1 MKQIFGT
8 WIIALLLLGGC
19 TEQGSGGKD
28 VSTLLSL
35 LSGKTSLDLTNHL
48 QRSSAIVFSGI
59 TYYVDA
65 LHGSDSNTG
74 IAPSLPFKTITK
86 AASLAAS
93 GDGILVAAG
102 TYNTALGEVFPIKIA
117 DGVTILGDEQSKGN
131 TGGMYSYYSGSGT
144 YGNPGPTFVQGGANL
159 VTTVFYPTFVLGN
172 NSVLGGFKITN
183 PITNSR
189 AEAVLLNNVSGATAR
204 KNTLTTDFTGG
215 RSVYIY
221 SKDAGGNHTIAD
233 NIIKYNTVGIEAG
246 AALLTSRVENNW
258 ISNNYYGILMSD
270 SMLDL
275 GGGIRKSVGQN
286 WIFCNTAHDLIISP
300 YPIENSWLPDL
311 FAKNNIWDH
320 KSPTI
325 ETSNSGVPADIYNHD
340 NLTNLHLDN
349 SYLVAPSLC
358 TP

>member
-8 WIIALLLLGGC
+8 WIITLLLLGGC
-19 TEQGSGGKD
+19 AEQGSGGKD

-86 AASLAAS
+86 AASLAVS

-102 TYNTALGEVFPIKIA
+102 EYNAALGEVFPIKIA

-159 VTTVFYPTFVLGN
+159 ASTVFHPTFVLGN

-183 PITNSR
+183 LIPNSV
-189 AEAVLLNNVSGATAR
+189 AEAVLLRNVSGATVR
-204 KNTLTTDFTGG
+204 KNTLTNNLANG
-215 RSVYIY
+215 VNIY
-221 SKDAGGNHTIAD
+221 SKNAGGNHTIAD
-233 NIIKYNTVGIEAG
+233 NIITNNSVGIYEG
-246 AALLTSRVENNW
+246 IALLTSRVENNW
-258 ISNNYYGILMSD
+258 INNNYYGIRTFD
-270 SMLDL
+270 SRLDL
-275 GGGIRKSVGQN
+275 GGGTTGSVGQN
-286 WIFCNTAHDLIISP
+286 WLYCNAMYDLVVSP
-300 YPIENSWLPDL
+300 NLADSNWLPDL
-311 FAKNNIWDH
+311 FAKNNTWDH
-320 KSPTI
+320 KSPTV
-325 ETSNSGVPADIYNHD
+325 ETSNPAMFADIYNHD
-340 NLTNLHLDN
+340 NLTNVHLDN

>member
-1 MKQIFGT
+1 MKQVFDI

-19 TEQGSGGKD
+19 AEQGNGGQD

-35 LSGKTSLDLTNHL
+35 LSGKTSLDLTNNL

-74 IAPSLPFKTITK
+74 ITPSLPFKTITK
-86 AASLAAS
+86 AASLAVS

-102 TYNTALGEVFPIKIA
+102 AYNAALGEVFPIKIA

-159 VTTVFYPTFVLGN
+159 TSTVFYPTFVLGN
-172 NSVLGGFKITN
+172 NSVIGGFKITN
-183 PITNSR
+183 PIQNSV
-189 AEAVLLNNVSGATAR
+189 AEAVLLRNVNEATVR
-204 KNTLTTDFTGG
+204 KNTLTNNLANG
-215 RSVYIY
+215 VNIY
-221 SKDAGGNHTIAD
+221 SRDAGGNHTIAD
-233 NIIKYNTVGIEAG
+233 NIITYNAVGIYEG
-246 AALLTSRVENNW
+246 IALLTSRVENNW
-258 ISNNYYGILMSD
+258 INNNYYGIRTFD
-270 SMLDL
+270 SKLDL

-286 WIFCNTAHDLIISP
+286 WLYCNAMYDIVVTPNL
-300 YPIENSWLPDL
+300 IENNWLPDL
-311 FAKNNIWDH
+311 FAKNNTWDH
-320 KSPTI
+320 KPPTVEI
-325 ETSNSGVPADIYNHD
+325 SNPAMFADIYNE
-340 NLTNLHLDN
+340 NSLTNVHLDD